1 MSIEYGTQTTPAQLA
16 LLADDWTRELSAE
29 NPASVAEAFD
39 LHRRECSRF
48 PTLAHVLALMPRCRV
63 CHKNLAALP
72 EQTES
77 DDWRD
82 RVRTVRAALAG
93 DAVARAKMDALVHR
107 VMGNCTAGGAV

>member
-1 MSIEYGTQTTPAQLA
+1 M
-16 LLADDWTRELSAE
+16 LADDWSRELAGE
-29 NPASVAEAFD
+29 NPASVAAAFD

-48 PTLAHVLALMPRCRV
+48 PTLAHVLALLPRCRV
-63 CHKNLAALP
+63 RRYSLAALP

-93 DAVARAKMDALVHR
+93 DAVARAKMDALVR
-107 VMGNCTAGGAV
+107 SVMGNCTTARGAA